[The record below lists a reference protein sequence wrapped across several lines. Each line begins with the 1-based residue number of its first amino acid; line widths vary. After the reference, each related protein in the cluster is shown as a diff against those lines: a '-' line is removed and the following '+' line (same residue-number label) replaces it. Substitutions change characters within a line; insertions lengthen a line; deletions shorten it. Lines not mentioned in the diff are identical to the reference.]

1 MSKLDFTRRAFVASL
16 GAAALVR
23 PALAAAPAMHV
34 LKDPNCGCCS
44 AWIAILEDAGFSVTT
59 EARSGDAL
67 TRYKLENGIPREMM
81 SCHTASIDGYMIEGH
96 VPVADIER
104 LLSER
109 PDAVGLSVPGM
120 PFGSPGMGPESERDA
135 YDVYVIR
142 RDGAPEVFTHY
153 PAA

>member
-1 MSKLDFTRRAFVASL
+1 MSDLDLTRRVFVATL
-16 GAAALVR
+16 GAAVFVR
-23 PALAAAPAMHV
+23 PALAATPEMHV

-44 AWIAILEDAGFSVTT
+44 AWIAILEDAGFTVTT

-67 TRYKLENGIPREMM
+67 TRYKLENGIPCEMM
-81 SCHTASIDGYMIEGH
+81 SCHTASVDGYMIEGH
-96 VPVADIER
+96 VPFADIER

-109 PDAVGLSVPGM
+109 SDAVGLSVPGM

-135 YDVYVIR
+135 YDVYLIR
-142 RDGAPEVFTHY
+142 RNGAPEVFTHY